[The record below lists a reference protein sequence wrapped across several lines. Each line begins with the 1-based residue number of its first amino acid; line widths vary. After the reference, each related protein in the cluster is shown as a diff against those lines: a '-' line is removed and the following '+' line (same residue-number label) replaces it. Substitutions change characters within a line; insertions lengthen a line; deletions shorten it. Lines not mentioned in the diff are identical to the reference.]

1 MTKEIRI
8 DIKAA
13 IALCQIIDEYETFMK
28 NLKQFTK
35 KNETESYIEGDM
47 LGEIFRPNPYFYN
60 RKIKKFYKENHIV
73 INKLKKYIDGETFVF
88 YFKTTEIA
96 QEFFQ
101 YLNRNRKDL
110 NKILL
115 TLNQLEQVGFRA
127 IELDETNDF
136 TKTEYKVYKEPEQNK
151 EDNNKVYFLENLKRI
166 PTYGTE
172 IIKYQSQGSNYKIE
186 FCYSSYTKCLVWYS
200 TIFLNNLTFDTNL
213 LPISEQ
219 EDNLAVNMWKGMMAS
234 LDTEKE
240 VECNQIT
247 NAVNLHIELANLA
260 KEINDMEKTLK
271 GLKGF
276 QETEELNA
284 ALLQTKVELTR
295 MKQISEEYDRKI
307 TDNDSSITEDVLKR
321 ERSREKSR
329 KEAIS
334 NLRTKDK

>member
-28 NLKQFTK
+28 NLKQFTE
-35 KNETESYIEGDM
+35 KNETGNYIYGDT
-47 LGEIFRPNPYFYN
+47 LGQIFRPNPYFYN

-73 INKLKKYIDGETFVF
+73 INKLKKYINGDTFVL

-115 TLNQLEQVGFRA
+115 TLNQLKQVGFGF

-186 FCYSSYTKCLVWYS
+186 FCYSSYLKHLVWYP
-200 TIFLNNLTFDTNL
+200 TISVNNLTFDVNL
-213 LPISEQ
+213 LPKSEQ
-219 EDNLAVNMWKGMMAS
+219 EDNLAVNMWKEMMAS

-284 ALLQTKVELTR
+284 TLLQTKVELTR

-321 ERSREKSR
+321 ERSREQSR
-329 KEAIS
+329 REAIS
-334 NLRTKDK
+334 NLCTKDK

>member
-8 DIKAA
+8 DIKVA

-28 NLKQFTK
+28 NLKQFTE
-35 KNETESYIEGDM
+35 KNKTGNYIEGDKLCGM
-47 LGEIFRPNPYFYN
+47 FRHRPSFSN
-60 RKIKKFYKENHIV
+60 RKIKKFYKENQIV
-73 INKLKKYIDGETFVF
+73 INKLKEYIDGATFVF
-88 YFKTTEIA
+88 YFKEITEIA

-115 TLNQLEQVGFRA
+115 TLNQLKQIGFKS

-136 TKTEYKVYKEPEQNK
+136 AKTEYKVYKEPEQNK

-200 TIFLNNLTFDTNL
+200 TIFVNNLTFDVNL
-213 LPISEQ
+213 LPKSEQ
-219 EDNLAVNMWKGMMAS
+219 EDNLAVNMWKEMMAS

-240 VECNQIT
+240 VECSQIT

-260 KEINDMEKTLK
+260 KEINTMEKTLK

-307 TDNDSSITEDVLKR
+307 TNNDSSITEDVLKR
-321 ERSREKSR
+321 ERRREQSRRES
-329 KEAIS
+329 I
-334 NLRTKDK
+334 NNWHTKD

>member
-35 KNETESYIEGDM
+35 KNETESYIEGDKLCGM
-47 LGEIFRPNPYFYN
+47 FRHRPSFSN
-60 RKIKKFYKENHIV
+60 RKIKKFYKENQIV
-73 INKLKKYIDGETFVF
+73 INKLKEYIDGDTFVF

-101 YLNRNRKDL
+101 YLNLNRKDL

-115 TLNQLEQVGFRA
+115 TLKQLEQIGFRF
-127 IELDETNDF
+127 IVLDETNDF
-136 TKTEYKVYKEPEQNK
+136 AKTEYKVYKEPEQNK
-151 EDNNKVYFLENLKRI
+151 EDNNKVYFLENVERI

-172 IIKYQSQGSNYKIE
+172 IIKYQSQGSNYKIK
-186 FCYSSYTKCLVWYS
+186 FYYSSYTKCLIWDS
-200 TIFLNNLTFDTNL
+200 TIFVNNLTFDVKL
-213 LPISEQ
+213 LPISER
-219 EDNLAVNMWKGMMAS
+219 EDNLAINMWKEMITS

-240 VECNQIT
+240 VECSQIT

-260 KEINDMEKTLK
+260 KEINAMEKTLK

-284 ALLQTKVELTR
+284 ALVQTKVELTR

-307 TDNDSSITEDVLKR
+307 TDDDSSITEDVLKR
-321 ERSREKSR
+321 ERSREQSR
-329 KEAIS
+329 REAIS
-334 NLRTKDK
+334 NLRTKD

>member
-73 INKLKKYIDGETFVF
+73 INKLKKYINGDTFVL

-321 ERSREKSR
+321 ERSREQSR
-329 KEAIS
+329 REAIS
-334 NLRTKDK
+334 NLRPKDK

>member
-1 MTKEIRI
+1 M
-8 DIKAA
+8 
-13 IALCQIIDEYETFMK
+13 
-28 NLKQFTK
+28 
-35 KNETESYIEGDM
+35 
-47 LGEIFRPNPYFYN
+47 FRPKPYFSN
-60 RKIKKFYKENHIV
+60 RKIKKFYKENQIV
-73 INKLKKYIDGETFVF
+73 IDKLKEYIDGDTFVF
-88 YFKTTEIA
+88 YFLETTEIA

-151 EDNNKVYFLENLKRI
+151 EDNNKVYFLENVKRI

-219 EDNLAVNMWKGMMAS
+219 EDNLAVNMWKEMMAS

-240 VECNQIT
+240 V
-247 NAVNLHIELANLA
+247 
-260 KEINDMEKTLK
+260 NDMEKTLK

-307 TDNDSSITEDVLKR
+307 TNNDSSITEDVLKR
-321 ERSREKSR
+321 ERSREQSR
-329 KEAIS
+329 REAIS
-334 NLRTKDK
+334 NLRPKDK

>member
-151 EDNNKVYFLENLKRI
+151 EDNNNVYFLENLKRI

-219 EDNLAVNMWKGMMAS
+219 EDNLAVNMWKEMMAS

-260 KEINDMEKTLK
+260 KGINDMEKTLK

-321 ERSREKSR
+321 ERSREQSR
-329 KEAIS
+329 REAIS

>member
-307 TDNDSSITEDVLKR
+307 TNNDSSITEDVLKR
-321 ERSREKSR
+321 ERSREQSR
-329 KEAIS
+329 REAIS